1 MVWRLSSA
9 FLFFSL
15 RAFSA
20 QHVEQGGIAIDF
32 SLAPASLGPGKL
44 VSGSTAVATFRVT
57 DARTG
62 EPLSGLRPKAWFS
75 ARRSEAVATETSCS
89 DKVRTFMSG
98 QISARPDA
106 DLNSYLLVTL
116 NHDKTVTFINPQI
129 ASNIS
134 KLESVVVLPSSG
146 SDWALTP
153 GRDTILITLPDA
165 SAVAL
170 VSAYEPKLLG
180 VVSTGESSKPV
191 RIAVHPDG
199 QFAWVTLEAANKVAV
214 IDIAKRKLQTVLP
227 LGAGPHSVALS
238 ADGRWASV
246 TNAGANSATVFD
258 AHTFARSADVP
269 LPATP
274 VSQAWSSAAG
284 MFYVGS
290 LNGNAIAAVDPRRGT
305 VAASI
310 ASFPGTV
317 AIAFDPDGRLGFA
330 INQLSNRL
338 TVFDP
343 ATNRIVAEGATV
355 SEPDQIVFT
364 RLYAYVHGLGSEKFS
379 LFDLAALRRSSVDSA
394 ALRRS
399 SFDSAALRRSS
410 VDSAAL
416 RRSSVDSAALRRSSV
431 DSAALRRSLAN
442 EPLKL
447 LPVDIQGGRLVP
459 SSEPSEIGPAP
470 MIVPTPEGN
479 SVMIANGPDRMIY
492 YYAEGMMA
500 PMGTLQNYR
509 RIPRGL
515 MVLDRSLSETV
526 PGVFS
531 APVHLPAGGR
541 FDVPVLLDQP
551 RMIHCFQAD
560 IAEEENP
567 KTAAHRQRVKAE
579 FLSPPAQLRTGA
591 TQVIR
596 VRLTDPATHLPLAG
610 LQDVQLLVL
619 KTPGIAQ
626 RRAWMSEKQ
635 AGVYETVQ
643 AFSTPGV
650 YQVLISV
657 PSRGTKF
664 SDLPIASV
672 NVASEM
678 AATSG
683 GSK

>member
-1 MVWRLSSA
+1 MFRRLSSA

-15 RAFSA
+15 GAFSA

-32 SLAPASLGPGKL
+32 SLAPASSASGKL
-44 VSGSTAVATFRVT
+44 VSGSTAVASFRVT

-116 NHDKTVTFINPQI
+116 NHDRTVTFINPQI

-180 VVSTGESSKPV
+180 VISTGESSKPL

-199 QFAWVTLEAANKVAV
+199 QFAWVTLEAANKVAI
-214 IDIAKRKLQTVLP
+214 IDIAKRKLQTMLP

-238 ADGRWASV
+238 GDGRWASV

-258 AHTFARSADVP
+258 AHTFARSADVS

-290 LNGNAIAAVDPRRGT
+290 LNGNAITAVDPRKGT
-305 VAASI
+305 AAASF
-310 ASFPGTV
+310 ATLPGTV

-330 INQLSNRL
+330 VNQLSNRL

-343 ATNRIVAEGATV
+343 ATNRIVAEGTTV

-379 LFDLAALRRSSVDSA
+379 LFDLAP
-394 ALRRS
+394 LRRS
-399 SFDSAALRRSS
+399 SFDSAA
-410 VDSAAL
+410 V
-416 RRSSVDSAALRRSSV
+416 
-431 DSAALRRSLAN
+431 RRSLAN

-459 SSEPSEIGPAP
+459 SAEPSEIGPAP
-470 MIVPTPEGN
+470 MVVPTPEGN

-515 MVLDRSLSETV
+515 MVLDRSLSETA

-541 FDVPVLLDQP
+541 FDIPVLLDQP
-551 RMIHCFQAD
+551 RMIHCFEANV
-560 IAEEENP
+560 AEEDNP
-567 KTAAHRQRVKAE
+567 KTAAHRQRLKAE
-579 FLSPPAQLRTGA
+579 FLAPAAQLKTGA
-591 TQVIR
+591 APVIR
-596 VRLTDPATHLPLAG
+596 VRLTDYDTHLPLAG

-619 KTPGIAQ
+619 KAPGIAQ
-626 RRAWMSEKQ
+626 RRAWMSEKE
-635 AGVYETVQ
+635 AGVYETAH

-657 PSRGTKF
+657 PSRGAKF
-664 SDLPIASV
+664 SDLPIATV